1 MNVHITKNF
10 YFSGKQFV
18 RGPQRTKFRL
28 CYGMQ
33 IYIYGA
39 LIGGVVETFGQFE
52 DMDLKLKPGIE
63 EYEFRGSPASTLC
76 LTLLRAR
83 R

>member
-1 MNVHITKNF
+1 
-10 YFSGKQFV
+10 
-18 RGPQRTKFRL
+18 
-28 CYGMQ
+28 MQ